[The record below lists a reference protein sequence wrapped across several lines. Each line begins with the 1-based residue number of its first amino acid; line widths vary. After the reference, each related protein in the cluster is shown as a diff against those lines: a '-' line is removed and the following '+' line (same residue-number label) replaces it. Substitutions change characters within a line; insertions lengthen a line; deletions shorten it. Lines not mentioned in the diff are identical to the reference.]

1 MSRREMTASK
11 KGGEMKEYINRK
23 TGELVTALFRN
34 NLWYITR
41 GDEDELVIK
50 EYFYEQYGKAMI
62 CTEKDCSVTFCYEP
76 VSPDT
81 PCPHRLPH
89 ICEGKLLEEKNSLMF
104 GMGCPAC
111 IPHMPEQEEN

>member
-1 MSRREMTASK
+1 
-11 KGGEMKEYINRK
+11 MKEYINRK

-34 NLWYITR
+34 NLWISQEMKRVGYNTFLSSVE
-41 GDEDELVIK
+41 GN
-50 EYFYEQYGKAMI
+50 I
-62 CTEKDCSVTFCYEP
+62 CTESCSVTFCYDRFPE
-76 VSPDT
+76 

-89 ICEGKLLEEKNSLMF
+89 ICEGKLLEKNSLMF